1 MTITTPA
8 PGTRHYRKIFA
19 TWWPLAASWIL
30 MSLELP
36 ALSAVIARLPNPDIN
51 LAAYGG
57 VVFPMALI
65 FESPI
70 IMLLAASTA
79 LSKDCASYQ
88 RLQTYMMR
96 AGLILTAV
104 HILVAFTPL
113 YYLVVVGMIG
123 APQEIVEPAR
133 LGLMIMTPW
142 SWSIA
147 YRRFNQGV
155 LIRSGHSKSVG
166 LGTVV
171 RLSANLIV
179 LTIGYIVG
187 NIPGIVVGTSAVAC
201 GVISEAIYAGLVV
214 RPVLHNELRL
224 EPAVEPPLNWQVF
237 GAFYFPLVMTSLL
250 SLLANPI
257 GSAALSRMPLALES
271 LAVWSVI
278 TGLIFIL
285 RSLGIAYNEVVVTLL
300 DECGAYPYLKRF
312 AYLLAGTT
320 TFLLLVVTATPVS
333 QLWFQVISALRPELA
348 KLAQGAL
355 WFALPLPAL
364 SVLQSWYQGA
374 ILYGK
379 RTNGITESVVI
390 YLVTSLAVLGTGV
403 AVGTITGLNIGILAL
418 TLSVATQTGWLWH
431 RSREV
436 RQTLDKRD
444 QEMKTV

>member
-1 MTITTPA
+1 MTTTNPA
-8 PGTRHYRKIFA
+8 AGVQHFRKIFA

-57 VVFPMALI
+57 VVFPLALI
-65 FESPI
+65 LESPI

-79 LSKDCASYQ
+79 LSKDYASYQ
-88 RLQTYMMR
+88 RLRTYMMR
-96 AGLILTAV
+96 AGLLLTV
-104 HILVAFTPL
+104 LHILVAFTPL
-113 YYLVVVGMIG
+113 YYVVVVDIIG

-142 SWSIA
+142 PWSIA

-155 LIRSGHSKSVG
+155 LIRSGHSKAVG

-179 LTIGYIVG
+179 LTIGYISG

-201 GVISEAIYAGLVV
+201 GVISEAIYAGLVI

-224 EPAVEPPLNWQVF
+224 EPVVQPPLNWQVF
-237 GAFYFPLVMTSLL
+237 TVFYFPLVMTSLL

-271 LAVWSVI
+271 LAVWPVI

-285 RSLGIAYNEVVVTLL
+285 RSLGIAYNEVVVALL

-312 AYLLAGTT
+312 ANLLAITT
-320 TFLLLVVTATPVS
+320 TTLLLLVTATPVAHV
-333 QLWFQVISALRPELA
+333 WFQGISALRPDLAELA
-348 KLAQGAL
+348 QHAL

-364 SVLQSWYQGA
+364 SVLQSWYQGT
-374 ILYGK
+374 ILYSK
-379 RTNGITESVVI
+379 RTSGITESVII
-390 YLVTSLAVLGTGV
+390 YLFTSLIVLGSGV
-403 AVGTITGLNIGILAL
+403 TVRKITGLNIGILAL
-418 TLSVATQTGWLWH
+418 TLSVATQTAWLWY
-431 RSREV
+431 RSRQARE
-436 RQTLDKRD
+436 TLDKRD
-444 QEMKTV
+444 QEMKTA